1 MMLLNSFKYKTK
13 GWELSEIKPIHRS
26 NLFVGRNATGKT
38 RAIKA
43 LSNVASFMQSISQS
57 AFWTDFSFDTAF
69 SFIDP
74 DNPGWTMEYGF
85 QIKDGKV
92 EKETLVVNGD
102 RLIRRIKETSQY
114 KGETIDPPKDK
125 LVVQVRRDRTLYP
138 EIEALMSWVEGIS
151 FVSCSIINP
160 FTILNEHPGFI
171 NPVPFSEL
179 VESLKDSEK
188 KKVLATARELGYD
201 VVAMESVEYFT
212 NLKLVSVR
220 ERFFR
225 SEFLNV
231 QLSSGMLRV
240 LYLLCF
246 MEYIKH
252 SEKISLLLIDDLG
265 EGLDYSRATQL
276 GQLIFQRCLQDGL
289 QLIASSNDAFLMEVV
304 DISNWQILNRKGS
317 KVSSMNQQSHPD
329 LFRRFKMT
337 GLSNFDFFSS
347 DFIDKY
353 LHSQQ

>member
-13 GWELSEIKPIHRS
+13 GWELSEIKPIHWS

-43 LSNVASFMQSISQS
+43 LSNVTSFMQSIAQS
-57 AFWTDFSFDTAF
+57 AFWLDNSFDTAF

-74 DNPGWTMEYGF
+74 DVPDWKMEYGF
-85 QIKDGKV
+85 QVKDGKV
-92 EKETLVVNGD
+92 EKEMLIVNEVH
-102 RLIRRIKETSQY
+102 LIRRNKNISKY
-114 KGETIDPPKDK
+114 KRDTIDPPKDK
-125 LVVQVRRDRTLYP
+125 LIVQVRRDRTMYP
-138 EIEALMSWVEGIS
+138 EIEALMSWVEGVS

-160 FTILNEHPGFI
+160 YTILNEHPGFI

-179 VESLKDSEK
+179 VESLKESEK

-201 VVAMESVEYFT
+201 VVSMESVEYLT
-212 NLKLVSVR
+212 NVKLVSVR
-220 ERFFR
+220 ERYFR

-246 MEYIKH
+246 LEYIKH
-252 SEKISLLLIDDLG
+252 SDKISLLLIDDLG

-317 KVSSMNQQSHPD
+317 KVSSINQNTYPD
-329 LFRRFKMT
+329 LFRDFKMT

-353 LHSQQ
+353 FHPVQ